1 MLVGVLP
8 CRYMIKTNKMI
19 NEFTNALKGHDW
31 FFDFSDDHSVW
42 TRGFNSKKNLESMAH
57 SLVANGETP
66 AEVATLWNQYAP
78 ERFQVGNETFAPKA
92 KAKEKVFKNKLARP
106 SMNQVVTLKKQLGI
120 SASEA
125 NFRLRYGVEPS
136 QFEIDFAQQNQ
147 GRFVFHFPSHPEL
160 WEEK

>member
-1 MLVGVLP
+1 
-8 CRYMIKTNKMI
+8 MIKDLKT
-19 NEFTNALKGHDW
+19 EFSNDLEYHDW
-31 FFDFSDDHSVW
+31 FYDYSDDHSVW
-42 TRGFNSKKNLESMAH
+42 TKGFNARKQLENVALT
-57 SLVANGETP
+57 LVKTEQATP
-66 AEVATLWNQYAP
+66 KEVSTLWNFYAP
-78 ERFQVGNETFAPKA
+78 NQYKITEDRFAPKA

-106 SMNQVVTLKKQLGI
+106 SMNQVVKLKKELGI